1 MKKRPRSVRRRGVAM
16 LMVLA
21 VLAVVLVSTAVLLQR
36 VIEQERATR
45 GIALKLQAQ
54 LLAESAFDRAFAKLT
69 ADANYAG
76 ETWQPAFTGLSAKEE
91 QARVT
96 IAVQAPDQA
105 DVFQVTVTALCPDHP
120 IRRAQVVSR
129 KSLRLASSSN

>member
-1 MKKRPRSVRRRGVAM
+1 MKKRHHSVRRRGIAM

-21 VLAVVLVSTAVLLQR
+21 VLAVVLVSTAVLLHR
-36 VIEQERATR
+36 VIEQERSTR

-54 LLAESAFDRAFAKLT
+54 LLTESAFYRAFAKLT

-76 ETWQPAFTGLSAKEE
+76 ETWQPIITGLSAKEE
-91 QARVT
+91 NARVT
-96 IAVQAPDQA
+96 IAVQAADEA
-105 DVFQVTVTALCPDHP
+105 DVFHVTVTALCPDHP

-129 KSLRLASSSN
+129 KSLRLADSRN

>member
-1 MKKRPRSVRRRGVAM
+1 MKKRHVSVRRSGIAM

-54 LLAESAFDRAFAKLT
+54 LLTESAFDRAFAKLT
-69 ADANYAG
+69 ADAKYVG
-76 ETWQPAFTGLSAKEE
+76 ETWQPVVTGLSAKEE
-91 QARVT
+91 NARVT
-96 IAVQAPDQA
+96 IAVKAADEV
-105 DVFQVTVTALCPDHP
+105 DVFEVTVTAVCPDHP

-129 KSLRLASSSN
+129 KSLRIASSSN